1 MLNLTPAQKA
11 LLADEHSY
19 ANLLTIKLPSGFLR
33 FTDTPHDI
41 EFGAKYLS
49 GIWLK
54 CPSFQVDGKPKINE
68 VNFKLS
74 AVSPEIHAAFFNQN
88 WINRRL
94 KVQRLFFDRE
104 MKVLLALNMWE
115 GLLINREGKEN
126 VGEAVLE
133 LSAASK
139 WADFKAAR
147 GRRTNEASQQLFFPN
162 DRGFEFSGIVRK
174 DIPWGK
180 VTS

>member
-1 MLNLTPAQKA
+1 MLNLTSAQKA
-11 LLADEHSY
+11 LLAGEHSY
-19 ANLLTIKLPSGFLR
+19 ANLLTIKLSSGFLR
-33 FTDTPHDI
+33 FTDAPHDI

-49 GIWLK
+49 GIWIK

-74 AVSPEIHAAFFNQN
+74 AVSPEVHAVFFNQS
-88 WINRRL
+88 WLNR
-94 KVQRLFFDRE
+94 KVSVQRIFFNQE
-104 MKVLLALNMWE
+104 MTVQLALQLWE
-115 GLLINREGKEN
+115 GLLINRDGSESIN
-126 VGEAVLE
+126 EASIE
-133 LSAASK
+133 LSAASI

-162 DRGFEFSGIVRK
+162 DKGFEFSGLVRK

-180 VTS
+180 PTS